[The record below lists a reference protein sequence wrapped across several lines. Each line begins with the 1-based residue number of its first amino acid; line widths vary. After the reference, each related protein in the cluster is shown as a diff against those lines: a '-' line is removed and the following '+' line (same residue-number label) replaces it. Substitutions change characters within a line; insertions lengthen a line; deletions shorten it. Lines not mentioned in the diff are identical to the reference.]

1 MNRIKELRASH
12 NMKQSELAELLHV
25 GNTAISNYELELRA
39 IDPELINQLC
49 DIFHV
54 SADYLLCRTAM
65 PSAELSEGEYALIR
79 AYRAADDR
87 ARGMVDLALE
97 PFMASGGRP
106 PRAVHG
112 RIIYINFAARV
123 PPGRF

>member
-1 MNRIKELRASH
+1 MNRIKELRETH
-12 NMKQSELAELLHV
+12 NMKQTDLAEHLHV
-25 GNTAISNYELELRA
+25 GRDAISNYELELRA
-39 IDPELINQLC
+39 LDPELINQLC

-79 AYRAADDR
+79 AYRAADER

-97 PFMASGGRP
+97 PFMAPGEDR
-106 PRAVHG
+106 RAQSTAG
-112 RIIYINFAARV
+112 
-123 PPGRF
+123 

>member
-25 GNTAISNYELELRA
+25 GQTAVSNYELEINSL
-39 IDPELINQLC
+39 DPALIHQLC

-79 AYRAADDR
+79 AYRAADER

-97 PFMASGGRP
+97 PFIASGEDR
-106 PRAVHG
+106 RAQSTAG
-112 RIIYINFAARV
+112 
-123 PPGRF
+123 

>member
-1 MNRIKELRASH
+1 MNRIKELRTAAG
-12 NMKQSELAELLHV
+12 MKQTELAELLHV

-39 IDPELINQLC
+39 LDPELINQLC

-79 AYRAADDR
+79 AYRAADER
-87 ARGMVDLALE
+87 ARGMVDLALA
-97 PFMASGGRP
+97 PFMASGEDR
-106 PRAVHG
+106 RAQSTAG
-112 RIIYINFAARV
+112 
-123 PPGRF
+123 

>member
-1 MNRIKELRASH
+1 MWNGDETMNRIKELRTAAG
-12 NMKQSELAELLHV
+12 MKQTELAELLHV

-39 IDPELINQLC
+39 LDPELINQLC

-79 AYRAADDR
+79 AYRAADER

-97 PFMASGGRP
+97 PFMAPGEDR
-106 PRAVHG
+106 RAQSTAG
-112 RIIYINFAARV
+112 
-123 PPGRF
+123 